1 MAYIL
6 GTMRTF
12 RTKHFTVIADAM
24 EEDFPDFSWDDTG
37 ETREKVESGE
47 WLCFVA
53 RVRVL
58 LHGREIGTDYL
69 GNCIY
74 ESLDKFM
81 DHKECGKQNREWAKQ
96 GKQGR
101 CGSYFSDMIHHA
113 IAEARKELQAVHSV
127 RVRA

>member
-1 MAYIL
+1 MTYTL

-12 RTKHFTVIADAM
+12 KTKHFTVIADAI
-24 EEDFPDFSWDDTG
+24 EEDSPDFSWDDTG

-81 DHKECGKQNREWAKQ
+81 DHKACGKQNREWAKQ

-101 CGSYFSDMIHHA
+101 CGSYFKDMIHSA
-113 IAEARKELQAVHSV
+113 IAEARTELRTIQSV
-127 RVRA
+127 KVRA